1 MFRFRSRSLPGLAL
15 ALTASCSSSGTPTG
29 PSSSPP
35 SSDPDPIPT
44 RPQPGS
50 ELTAV
55 SFGMTIDARDE
66 RTGAPR
72 LVRAIV
78 PRQTLAKGMSPDQAA
93 REHLTAIKSL
103 WLPREKP
110 ADLAS
115 ASVQQ
120 LRNGGS
126 IVRLQQQID
135 NIPVHQGELRVMLH
149 PDGALAAVSGAMLPA
164 SARTSFKSTPV
175 AAVELALDA
184 LYGATRAHPAITVTG
199 EAAGYTQLA
208 VAPSPEFLVQTV
220 RAKRELFADGTQTFP
235 IWNVELF
242 AEKHGRDDQLE
253 AAARRFLISDVDSKV
268 VRDVNL
274 TANDAFVY
282 RVTAETTGNRIPLD
296 GPLTDFSPHPTGV
309 PDGSLPSGLGPYN
322 LVVQE
327 AFNGP
332 RDPWLGVLA
341 TTTTGNNVDAYADI
355 NPPSGFSAGDI
366 RPDVRAGR
374 TLNHRYDFTA
384 EPLASVEQSKAA
396 AVNVFYVTNWMH
408 DWWYDSGFTEAAG
421 NAQTDNFGR
430 GGVGG
435 DPLIAHAQSNANGGS
450 RDNANMT
457 TPDDGLSPTMNMF
470 LWSGSVDTSL
480 TTPTAVPQTAVFIN
494 GPHNFDLDGVV
505 VLAVDRVD
513 GLHDACTPINDV
525 TGKIVLF
532 DFDGACGSITAVAN
546 AKAAGAIG
554 VIATITEPG
563 VGLGTLNGN
572 AAANLPGLVIG
583 FDDGVALKAQLPAFV
598 SLHRTTHIEADGDFD
613 DAIVAHEWGHY
624 LHHRLASCEA
634 TNQCAAMSEGWGDF
648 NALLMMLR
656 PGDDHDATFAPG
668 LYALTAGGLVQSGF
682 VTDPGYFGIRRFP
695 YSTNKAKNGLTL
707 KHIGDDNAL
716 PDVPTNPGP
725 VPNGNSEVHN
735 AGEVWAE
742 SLWEVYNI
750 LVDAHGVAESHRR
763 MSDYVVAGLLLT
775 PPEATYTE
783 ARDAILAAASGLDTD
798 DMILMAA
805 AWAGRGAGTC
815 AVAPPRTSLDFTGVV
830 ESGTI
835 AARIETSAATLT
847 DDGVSCDHDGHLDP
861 GESGTIHITLSNSGI
876 LPAESV
882 VVKPTT
888 TAAGV
893 TLGKAITV
901 GTIAPLTTVD
911 IAIPVRVALT
921 APLNANL
928 DIAIAIDGDAG
939 CNTSKL
945 NLAIHQKMGV
955 DEAAAVSATDD
966 LETQIFAWTPTGDGA
981 SDLWG
986 RADGTSGNHVIFGA
1000 DADFITDTQL
1010 VSPVL
1015 KVSPTAPLIVSLK
1028 HAYDLEAFAA
1038 FGFFFDGGVI
1048 ELSNDGGASW
1058 RDVSE
1063 LGVDPGYPA
1072 PIDTE
1077 FGNPLA
1083 GRDAFT
1089 AQSPDFPALKP
1100 LTLNFGTRFA
1110 GQNVQL
1116 RFRLG
1121 TDVCCTATGWVID
1134 DFAVSGITNTPFPGL
1149 IPEPTKCTGTAGASD
1164 GSDTAVLAVRNTPHV
1179 TLAGLPGVG
1188 E

>member
-1 MFRFRSRSLPGLAL
+1 
-15 ALTASCSSSGTPTG
+15 
-29 PSSSPP
+29 
-35 SSDPDPIPT
+35 
-44 RPQPGS
+44 
-50 ELTAV
+50 
-55 SFGMTIDARDE
+55 MTVDARDE

-78 PRQTLAKGMSPDQAA
+78 PRATLAKGMTPDQAA
-93 REHLTAIKSL
+93 REHIAAIKSL
-103 WLPREKP
+103 WLSHREP
-110 ADLAS
+110 AELAS
-115 ASVQQ
+115 TSVQQ
-120 LRNGGS
+120 LRNGATV
-126 IVRLQQQID
+126 VRLQQMVD
-135 NIPVHQGELRVMLH
+135 KIPVHQGELRVMLH
-149 PDGALAAVSGAMLPA
+149 PDGSLAAVAGTLLPNT
-164 SARTSFKSTPV
+164 ARTSFKANPV
-175 AAVELALDA
+175 TAVEQALDTV
-184 LYGATRAHPAITVTG
+184 YGANRAHPAITVTG

-208 VAPSPEFLVQTV
+208 VATIPEFQVQTV
-220 RAKRELFADGTQTFP
+220 RVKRELMDDGDQRFP

-242 AEKHGRDDQLE
+242 AEKHGFDDKLE
-253 AAARRFLISDVDSKV
+253 SVARRILISDTDNKV

-274 TANDAFVY
+274 TASDAFVY

-296 GPLTDFSPHPTGV
+296 GPLADFSPHPTDG
-309 PDGSLPSGLGPYN
+309 PDNTLPGFGPYN

-332 RDPWLGVLA
+332 HDPWLGVMA

-374 TLNHRYDFTA
+374 TLNHRYDFDA
-384 EPLASVEQSKAA
+384 EPLSSVEQSKAA
-396 AVNVFYVTNWMH
+396 AVNVFYVTNWLH

-430 GGVGG
+430 GGVPG
-435 DPLIAHAQSNANGGS
+435 DPLVAHAQSNANGGS
-450 RDNANMT
+450 RDNANMS

-470 LWSGSVDTSL
+470 LWSGGVETSL
-480 TTPTAVPQTAVFIN
+480 VTATATPATAVFVN
-494 GPHNFDLDGVV
+494 GPHNFDLDGLV
-505 VLAVDRVD
+505 VLAVDTAD
-513 GLHDACTPINDV
+513 GLHNACTPINNV
-525 TGKIVLF
+525 AGKIALF

-572 AAANLPGLVIG
+572 ADANIPGLVIG
-583 FDDGVALKAQLPAFV
+583 FDDGVALKAQLPTVV
-598 SLHRTTHIEADGDFD
+598 SLHRSTHIETDGDFD

-648 NALLMMLR
+648 DALLMMLR
-656 PGDDHDATFAPG
+656 PGDNRDGTFAPG

-695 YSTNKAKNGLTL
+695 YSTNKARNGLTL

-742 SLWEVYNI
+742 SLWEVYNVLI
-750 LVDAHGVAESHRR
+750 DEHGVAESHRR

-775 PPEATYTE
+775 PPEATYIE
-783 ARDAILAAASGLDTD
+783 ARDAILAAAGAMDTD

-805 AWAGRGAGTC
+805 AFAGRGSGTC
-815 AVAPPRTSLDFTGVV
+815 AKGPARSSTDFTGIV

-876 LPAESV
+876 LAAEEV
-882 VVKPTT
+882 VIKPTT
-888 TAAGV
+888 TTAGI

-921 APLNANL
+921 APLNTNL
-928 DIAIAIDGDAG
+928 DIAIEIDGDAG

-945 NLAIHQKMGV
+945 SLAIHQKMGV
-955 DEAAAVSATDD
+955 DEAAAVSASDD
-966 LETQIFAWTPTGDGA
+966 LETKIFAWTPTGDGA
-981 SDLWG
+981 STLWG
-986 RADGTSGNHVIFGA
+986 RADGLSGNHVIFGV
-1000 DADFITDTQL
+1000 DADTITDTQL

-1015 KVSPTAPLIVSLK
+1015 QVSPTAPLVITMNQ
-1028 HAYDLEAFAA
+1028 AYDMEAFAA
-1038 FGFFFDGGVI
+1038 FGFFFDGGVL
-1048 ELSNDGGASW
+1048 EVSNDGGSSW
-1058 RDVSE
+1058 RDVTE
-1063 LGVDPGYPA
+1063 VGVDPGYPA

-1089 AQSPDFPALKP
+1089 GQSPNFPALQP
-1100 LTLNFGTRFA
+1100 LSLNFGTQFA
-1110 GQNVQL
+1110 GQAVQF
-1116 RFRLG
+1116 RFRIG
-1121 TDVCCTATGWVID
+1121 TDVCCTATGWTID
-1134 DFAVSGITNTPFPGL
+1134 DFAVSGITNKPFPGL
-1149 IPEPTKCTGTAGASD
+1149 IPEPTKCTTGTTGASD
-1164 GSDTAVLAVRNTPHV
+1164 DDTVVAAVRTTPHMS
-1179 TLAGLPGVG
+1179 LAGVPGVG